1 MNHRPSELCLKLFL
15 IISPVIISG
24 CGLEP
29 YEKQQYILDVQRAST
44 ASDIKNASII
54 EVRRFTINPA
64 FSAKEI
70 TYRTDRFEYESD
82 YYNEFL
88 IPPAVMITEKVR
100 NWLSASGLSRRV
112 LEPGSYVEPTH
123 IIEGNIV
130 ALYGDY
136 RDKSSPAAVMEI
148 RIFLLKT
155 KAVEAP
161 AIVFGKTYKST
172 VRLESNGP
180 EGLIA
185 GFDKC
190 LENILTDMESDLSD
204 KLTPN

>member
-1 MNHRPSELCLKLFL
+1 M
-15 IISPVIISG
+15 SPVIILG
-24 CGLEP
+24 CGRES
-29 YEKQQYILDVQRAST
+29 YEKQEYILDAQRASQV
-44 ASDIKNASII
+44 SDIKNANII

-64 FSAKEI
+64 FSSKELI
-70 TYRTDRFEYESD
+70 YRTGEFKYESD
-82 YYNEFL
+82 FYNEFL
-88 IPPAVMITEKVR
+88 VWPAVMITEKVR

-130 ALYGDY
+130 TLHGDY
-136 RDKSSPAAVMEI
+136 RDKLSPAAVMEI

-161 AIVFGKTYKST
+161 AIVFGKTYEST
-172 VRLESNGP
+172 VGLESKGP

-190 LENILTDMESDLSD
+190 LENILTSLENDLS
-204 KLTPN
+204 NNM